1 VVRARRK
8 AATSTLAALLG
19 QWAALHLKDKRPNSA
34 AAAVATLRRVF
45 AKHLERPSA
54 SLDRPTVARALDALA
69 YEGKAQT
76 AAMAARYGSALY
88 GWALKRGYS
97 SAQSIVTAIPRS

>member
-1 VVRARRK
+1 VV
-8 AATSTLAALLG
+8 
-19 QWAALHLKDKRPNSA
+19 
-34 AAAVATLRRVF
+34 
-45 AKHLERPSA
+45 
-54 SLDRPTVARALDALA
+54 RALDALA

-97 SAQSIVTAIPRS
+97 SAQGIVTANPRS